1 MAETVLTASRKITS
15 SLVPVAT
22 GEGLCMVERISRFM
36 CAWIAVHAARC
47 LQNPPNDFSDTSKW

>member
-22 GEGLCMVERISRFM
+22 GEGPRMVERICRFM
-36 CAWIAVHAARC
+36 CPWIAVLAARC
-47 LQNPPNDFSDTSKW
+47 LQNPPNESK